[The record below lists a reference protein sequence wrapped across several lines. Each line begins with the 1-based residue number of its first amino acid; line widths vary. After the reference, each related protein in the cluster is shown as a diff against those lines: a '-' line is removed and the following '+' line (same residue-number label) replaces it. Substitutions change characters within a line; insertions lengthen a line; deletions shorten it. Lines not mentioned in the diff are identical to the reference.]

1 MNFEYLELELTTNC
15 NAACPQCTRNFY
27 GGPTWPRLP
36 ITSLSLDWLKEK
48 LPEKFLK
55 ELTLIRL
62 CGTFGDPCVHPDM
75 IEIVKWFKSITNA
88 KIAISTNGGMRSTK
102 WWAELATVLSGPD
115 VVIFGIDGLED
126 TNHLYRRNVSW
137 DRLMKNVQAFNSA
150 GGKSEWQFI
159 VFEHNQ
165 HQVKEAE
172 QLSQKIGVTNF
183 YIKKT
188 VRFVNKKHELIDETP
203 VMDNKKIYFI
213 KPPTDK
219 DLLNEGYSDFNKSDY
234 KSLEIACMAKHLKM
248 LYIAADGYVFP
259 CGYLADRMYGYE
271 AENHADYKRLY
282 NLFDLAGGPDKAN
295 LNSTLLNDII
305 NGAWFNVI
313 EDSWKN
319 ENRLER
325 CAFACKKDNKLV
337 TNVDTTLLTR
347 SI

>member
-1 MNFEYLELELTTNC
+1 
-15 NAACPQCTRNFY
+15 
-27 GGPTWPRLP
+27 
-36 ITSLSLDWLKEK
+36 
-48 LPEKFLK
+48 
-55 ELTLIRL
+55 
-62 CGTFGDPCVHPDM
+62 
-75 IEIVKWFKSITNA
+75 
-88 KIAISTNGGMRSTK
+88 
-102 WWAELATVLSGPD
+102 
-115 VVIFGIDGLED
+115 
-126 TNHLYRRNVSW
+126 
-137 DRLMKNVQAFNSA
+137 
-150 GGKSEWQFI
+150 
-159 VFEHNQ
+159 
-165 HQVKEAE
+165 
-172 QLSQKIGVTNF
+172 
-183 YIKKT
+183 
-188 VRFVNKKHELIDETP
+188 
-203 VMDNKKIYFI
+203 MDNKKIYFI